1 MDASVK
7 VSNDFVMSFILR
19 MWEGMTISVYIWPSD
34 SVISKLLISTKFSF
48 AVHNDYITISKFCL
62 LSLLLNLW
70 SKMTSFIDL
79 SKSSHQRCSIKKIFL
94 KISLNSQENIFAG
107 AYLIK
112 KEIFD
117 TGVFLCKNFKNTF
130 LTEHLWAID
139 SV

>member
-1 MDASVK
+1 
-7 VSNDFVMSFILR
+7 
-19 MWEGMTISVYIWPSD
+19 
-34 SVISKLLISTKFSF
+34 
-48 AVHNDYITISKFCL
+48 
-62 LSLLLNLW
+62 
-70 SKMTSFIDL
+70 MTSFIDL